1 MAQEHKVP
9 MICLILGKLYDFFH
23 DIHTQ
28 RLVEARLKVQAH
40 CHRRGTVHRSR
51 HFFHRLCD
59 PVCNLKLFQRLAA
72 NA

>member
-9 MICLILGKLYDFFH
+9 MICLIFGKLCDFFH

-40 CHRRGTVHRSR
+40 CHRPGAVHRSR
-51 HFFHRLCD
+51 HFVTGCAT